1 METEKGV
8 AVWHSVVKGTDA
20 FSRFLAYFAGYGLLA
35 IAFMQIAEIFVRNAL
50 NISLPFVWEFAG
62 YMHIGAIFL
71 AAAYTLRIG
80 GHVQI
85 TAFKGLNPKLF
96 DFVSSLLGLAVSL
109 FLTWSFAKLALGYW
123 TSGRTSGTVS
133 DVPLV
138 YPFAVVVLGSALL
151 SLQIALRVVHV
162 AMNAKVELE
171 HGLGATSE

>member
-1 METEKGV
+1 M
-8 AVWHSVVKGTDA
+8 WHSVVKGIDA

-35 IAFMQIAEIFVRNAL
+35 VAIIQIVEIFVRNAL
-50 NISLPFVWEFAG
+50 NVSLPFVWEFAG
-62 YMHIGAIFL
+62 YIHISGIFL

-85 TAFKGLNPKLF
+85 TAFKGISPKLF
-96 DFVSSLLGLAVSL
+96 DLVSSLIGLAVSI
-109 FLTWSFAKLALGYW
+109 FLTWSFGKLALGYW

-133 DVPLV
+133 DIPLA

-171 HGLGATSE
+171 HELGATSE